1 MPVTTDSVLL
11 GAWAF
16 SGSHLR
22 PNTPLDTL
30 SGASPGSHPP
40 PNTLQKATPGASQ
53 GTVPLGSNSTLK
65 TVLDIGTGC
74 GLLALMMAQRFPHA
88 KIDAIEVDGPSAEEA
103 EENVQSSPWKDRI
116 SVIHADFNTYNFPG
130 TYQAIIC
137 NPPYFQQALE
147 SPRQRRSRARHSNPS
162 GLTYQLLIN
171 GVSRILRDGGKWA
184 LVLPASAKAAFLK
197 EALQNS
203 IPLYPSRITYVVTDK
218 KAPSDFQVVH
228 HDTLSGLQD
237 LQKVQTRAVSLV
249 LLELTKKPITPR
261 VDTLY
266 LYDDN
271 GADYHPQYRNL
282 VRGFYLWA

>member
-137 NPPYFQQALE
+137 NPLFSTGIGKSPPTSQQGT
-147 SPRQRRSRARHSNPS
+147 PQQPS

-184 LVLPASAKAAFLK
+184 LVLPASAKAAF
-197 EALQNS
+197 
-203 IPLYPSRITYVVTDK
+203 
-218 KAPSDFQVVH
+218 
-228 HDTLSGLQD
+228 
-237 LQKVQTRAVSLV
+237 
-249 LLELTKKPITPR
+249 
-261 VDTLY
+261 
-266 LYDDN
+266 
-271 GADYHPQYRNL
+271 
-282 VRGFYLWA
+282 

>member
-116 SVIHADFNTYNFPG
+116 SVIHADFNTYNFPVPTRPLFATPLIFNRHWKVPATSQQG
-130 TYQAIIC
+130 TPQQPLRFDIPTIDKRSI
-137 NPPYFQQALE
+137 PYFE
-147 SPRQRRSRARHSNPS
+147 RWRQVGSCLARICQGCLFKRGPAKQHST
-162 GLTYQLLIN
+162 L
-171 GVSRILRDGGKWA
+171 
-184 LVLPASAKAAFLK
+184 
-197 EALQNS
+197 
-203 IPLYPSRITYVVTDK
+203 PSRITYVVTDK
-218 KAPSDFQVVH
+218 RHQVIF
-228 HDTLSGLQD
+228 
-237 LQKVQTRAVSLV
+237 R
-249 LLELTKKPITPR
+249 
-261 VDTLY
+261 
-266 LYDDN
+266 
-271 GADYHPQYRNL
+271 
-282 VRGFYLWA
+282 